1 MHQKTDVF
9 QHILTIIDF
18 LLQFR
23 PYQTACFHRSGNAR
37 HIASISFGAHRFLNQ
52 VSTHEA
58 AQRATNEAAYI
69 SSDSQVG

>member
-18 LLQFR
+18 LLQFSL
-23 PYQTACFHRSGNAR
+23 YQTACFHRSGNAR

-52 VSTHEA
+52 VNP
-58 AQRATNEAAYI
+58 QDATQSPMKHIVYI
-69 SSDSQVG
+69 SND